1 MPTALLGWE
10 CGAGFGHL
18 MTLRRLAAPLLQRG
32 WNLVAGLSNRSDA
45 HLLTEI
51 GVNVV
56 QAPVWQANGP
66 PTLSSVSWADI
77 LADLGLRDAHAIR
90 LVITGWEQLLSQFT
104 PAIVV
109 CETAPGL
116 ALAAQGRVPSMLVGT
131 GYGVPP
137 PHLKTFPVLHT
148 RNAPVWRE
156 NQLLE
161 NVNIALRSAGLPQRP
176 TLPALYQAD
185 AQVVFS
191 FPILDPYRNQRQSAR
206 SRSAL
211 RCCPRQG
218 QTLG

>member
-32 WNLVAGLSNRSDA
+32 WNVVAGLSNRSDA

-116 ALAAQGRVPSMLVGT
+116 ALAAQGRVPSMLVAAGRPRAMLSGKFGKPPMPAHPLIKQNSANRGRNPLLGT
-131 GYGVPP
+131 
-137 PHLKTFPVLHT
+137 
-148 RNAPVWRE
+148 
-156 NQLLE
+156 LL
-161 NVNIALRSAGLPQRP
+161 IG
-176 TLPALYQAD
+176 
-185 AQVVFS
+185 
-191 FPILDPYRNQRQSAR
+191 
-206 SRSAL
+206 
-211 RCCPRQG
+211 
-218 QTLG
+218 